1 MSPKSLKTKTSTLT
15 STSGPLITSDQASD
29 RDNSDVPPCLDHLY
43 VLHGRHL
50 GQGPQYLGKGVMIRA
65 GRATTSYL
73 RRATFGAQAV
83 AVVSKIWKIWD
94 GFHKELYLYGHP
106 LHLRPLQG
114 LCVPN
119 IIGIFNTSEGLANM
133 AMEPPHPH
141 AWRVADRFLSTDE
154 KRVIVKAY
162 AQIHARGVLHRDVA
176 LRHMLIGRDGKATII
191 NFRQASCLP
200 PVKRIGLS
208 GCGADDFR
216 LEMRQVK
223 FLLDYEGA
231 REFEYRL
238 ARNHFYAMR
247 MSSTKGIPS
256 SAIFPISEITLRR
269 WDASTLEDLHPP
281 PLPFDVP
288 NSPSISVH
296 PISWISEEWP
306 SNADDLRYGDFV
318 KSQPLIGPSPEVSL
332 IQDRS
337 DLEDDDN
344 IQTQSPQLL
353 RSPGRK
359 RKLVECSLDLDVGR
373 DVPSSKRT
381 RLISHT
387 TQTIIA
393 TEEQS
398 PHAHSPHAISV
409 SEERVHHI
417 TDSGCIT
424 VSCSTPDVSALSY
437 PEARPSGN
445 TFVSRYYPSGDTP
458 LQNQP
463 PSSSLQRHEI
473 ENYLPE
479 SLTTSLVKL
488 LPAPSPNYSACG
500 AYYSRP
506 QSAGSEAP
514 YEFGHYVDNISD
526 SSSDGGL
533 ASDDSSCG
541 SWDYLEPLE
550 PDSPTGA
557 FVRLQDG
564 LFQTPDIDISNSP
577 FILDPSSDVEIDL
590 TRQPQLEY
598 SRLPFEPIFDQYK
611 RKRLFII
618 NEGEC
623 EERPRKRI
631 GIEQ

>member
-1 MSPKSLKTKTSTLT
+1 MSPKSLKAKNSTLI
-15 STSGPLITSDQASD
+15 STSGLLITSD
-29 RDNSDVPPCLDHLY
+29 RDNSDVPPCLDRLY
-43 VLHGRHL
+43 VPHGRHS
-50 GQGPQYLGKGVMIRA
+50 GQGLQYLGKGVMIRA

-83 AVVSKIWKIWD
+83 AIVSKIWNIWD

-119 IIGIFNTSEGLANM
+119 IIGVFNTSEGLANM

-141 AWRVADRFLSTDE
+141 AWRVADRFLSTNE
-154 KRVIVKAY
+154 KRVIVEAY

-208 GCGADDFR
+208 GCGAHDFQ

-231 REFEYRL
+231 REFEYRR
-238 ARNHFYAMR
+238 ARNHCYAMP
-247 MSSTKGIPS
+247 MSSIGGISS
-256 SAIFPISEITLRR
+256 SAILPISEITLRQ

-281 PLPFDVP
+281 PLPSDVP

-296 PISWISEEWP
+296 TISWISEEWP
-306 SNADDLRYGDFV
+306 SNMDDFRYGDFV
-318 KSQPLIGPSPEVSL
+318 RDQPLIGPSPEVPL

-337 DLEDDDN
+337 DLDDD
-344 IQTQSPQLL
+344 IETQAPQLL

-359 RKLVECSLDLDVGR
+359 RKFVESSCDLDVGG
-373 DVPSSKRT
+373 D
-381 RLISHT
+381 
-387 TQTIIA
+387 
-393 TEEQS
+393 EQS
-398 PHAHSPHAISV
+398 PEAHSPLAISV
-409 SEERVHHI
+409 LGESV

-424 VSCSTPDVSALSY
+424 VSSPPFV
-437 PEARPSGN
+437 N
-445 TFVSRYYPSGDTP
+445 TFVSQYYSSGDT
-458 LQNQP
+458 
-463 PSSSLQRHEI
+463 SSS
-473 ENYLPE
+473 E
-479 SLTTSLVKL
+479 STHPHHFNATKL
-488 LPAPSPNYSACG
+488 NFIFP
-500 AYYSRP
+500 R
-506 QSAGSEAP
+506 SEVP
-514 YEFGHYVDNISD
+514 YEFGPYVDNVSD
-526 SSSDGGL
+526 SSSDGSL

-550 PDSPTGA
+550 PDLPTGA
-557 FVRLQDG
+557 FVTLQDG
-564 LFQTPDIDISNSP
+564 LFQTTDIDISNSP
-577 FILDPSSDVEIDL
+577 LILDPSSDVEIDF
-590 TRQPQLEY
+590 TRQSQLEY
-598 SRLPFEPIFDQYK
+598 SRLSFEPIFDQYK
-611 RKRLFII
+611 RKRLFIA

-623 EERPRKRI
+623 DERSRKRR

>member
-15 STSGPLITSDQASD
+15 SMSGLLSTSD

-43 VLHGRHL
+43 VPHGRHL
-50 GQGPQYLGKGVMIRA
+50 GQGLQYLGKGVMIRA

-83 AVVSKIWKIWD
+83 AIVSKIWKIWD

-119 IIGIFNTSEGLANM
+119 IIGVFNTSEGLANM

-141 AWRVADRFLSTDE
+141 AWRVADRFLSTNE
-154 KRVIVKAY
+154 KRVIVEAY

-208 GCGADDFR
+208 GCGAHDFQ

-238 ARNHFYAMR
+238 ARNHCYAMR
-247 MSSTKGIPS
+247 MSSIGGIS
-256 SAIFPISEITLRR
+256 SNAIFPISEITLRQ
-269 WDASTLEDLHPP
+269 WDASTLEDIHPP
-281 PLPFDVP
+281 PLPSDVP
-288 NSPSISVH
+288 NSPSISMH
-296 PISWISEEWP
+296 SISWISEEWP
-306 SNADDLRYGDFV
+306 SNMDDFRYGDFV
-318 KSQPLIGPSPEVSL
+318 KNQPLIGPSPEVPL
-332 IQDRS
+332 KQDCS
-337 DLEDDDN
+337 DLEDDDD
-344 IQTQSPQLL
+344 IQTQAPQPL

-359 RKLVECSLDLDVGR
+359 RKFVESSCDLGVGG
-373 DVPSSKRT
+373 DVPSKRT

-387 TQTIIA
+387 THTTIT

-398 PHAHSPHAISV
+398 PEAHSPRAISV
-409 SEERVHHI
+409 SGERVHH
-417 TDSGCIT
+417 TTHSGCIT
-424 VSCSTPDVSALSY
+424 MSCPSPEGSALSY
-437 PEARPSGN
+437 PEAPPSVN
-445 TFVSRYYPSGDTP
+445 TFASRYYSSGDAS

-473 ENYLPE
+473 GFYLPE
-479 SLTTSLVKL
+479 SLTTSLMGL
-488 LPAPSPNYSACG
+488 LPAPPPNYTAHG
-500 AYYSRP
+500 ARSPRP

-514 YEFGHYVDNISD
+514 YEFGPYVDNVSD
-526 SSSDGGL
+526 SSSDDSL

-550 PDSPTGA
+550 PDLPTGA
-557 FVRLQDG
+557 FVTLQDG

-577 FILDPSSDVEIDL
+577 LILDPSSDVEIDF
-590 TRQPQLEY
+590 TRRPQLEY
-598 SRLPFEPIFDQYK
+598 SRLSFEPVFDQYK
-611 RKRLFII
+611 RKRLFIA
-618 NEGEC
+618 NESEC
-623 EERPRKRI
+623 DERSRKRR

>member
-1 MSPKSLKTKTSTLT
+1 MSPKSFKTKISTLT
-15 STSGPLITSDQASD
+15 STSGLLITSD

-43 VLHGRHL
+43 VPHGRHL
-50 GQGPQYLGKGVMIRA
+50 GQGLEYLGKGVMIRA

-83 AVVSKIWKIWD
+83 AIVSKIWKIWD

-119 IIGIFNTSEGLANM
+119 IIGVFNTSDGLANM

-141 AWRVADRFLSTDE
+141 AWRVADRFLSTNE
-154 KRVIVKAY
+154 KRVIVEAY

-191 NFRQASCLP
+191 NFRHASCLP

-208 GCGADDFR
+208 GCGAHDFQ

-238 ARNHFYAMR
+238 ARNHWYAMR
-247 MSSTKGIPS
+247 MSSIGGISS
-256 SAIFPISEITLRR
+256 SAIFPISEITLRQ

-281 PLPFDVP
+281 PLPSAVP

-296 PISWISEEWP
+296 SISWMSEEWP
-306 SNADDLRYGDFV
+306 SNMDDFRYGEFIALIWRTMTTSKHRLPNSSALRV
-318 KSQPLIGPSPEVSL
+318 ARESSWKVAVILASGGRSFFQTNSKSLQKHIHPM
-332 IQDRS
+332 QF
-337 DLEDDDN
+337 
-344 IQTQSPQLL
+344 QS
-353 RSPGRK
+353 R
-359 RKLVECSLDLDVGR
+359 
-373 DVPSSKRT
+373 
-381 RLISHT
+381 
-387 TQTIIA
+387 
-393 TEEQS
+393 
-398 PHAHSPHAISV
+398 
-409 SEERVHHI
+409 EERVHHT

-424 VSCSTPDVSALSY
+424 VSCPSPDGSALSY
-437 PEARPSGN
+437 PEAPPSVN
-445 TFVSRYYPSGDTP
+445 TFASRIT
-458 LQNQP
+458 N

-473 ENYLPE
+473 EILFP
-479 SLTTSLVKL
+479 T
-488 LPAPSPNYSACG
+488 
-500 AYYSRP
+500 
-506 QSAGSEAP
+506 GSEAP
-514 YEFGHYVDNISD
+514 YEFGPYVGQCLGFVSVG
-526 SSSDGGL
+526 SL

-550 PDSPTGA
+550 PDLPTGA
-557 FVRLQDG
+557 FVTLQDG
-564 LFQTPDIDISNSP
+564 PFQTPDIDISNSP
-577 FILDPSSDVEIDL
+577 LILDPSSDVEIDF
-590 TRQPQLEY
+590 TRRPQLEY
-598 SRLPFEPIFDQYK
+598 SRLSFEPIFDQYK
-611 RKRLFII
+611 RKRLFIA

-623 EERPRKRI
+623 DERSRKRR